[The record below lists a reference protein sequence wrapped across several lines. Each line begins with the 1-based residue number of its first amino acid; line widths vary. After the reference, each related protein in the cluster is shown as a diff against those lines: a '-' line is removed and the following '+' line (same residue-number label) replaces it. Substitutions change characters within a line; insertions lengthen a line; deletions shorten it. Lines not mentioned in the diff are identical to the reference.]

1 METSLPFA
9 PSQTCDGE
17 NGRYCQ
23 TAGGFYGNT
32 AQSLCL
38 HTAPN
43 LRVALSN
50 LSPVPFLHRRPTQPR
65 RHRPQLWHF
74 LRLRRHLPPHCLLRF
89 RVHRHQQPLARRLL
103 LLLCFVTGN
112 ACPLHSVLFFART
125 SKEGGMKR
133 EMKNDEY
140 DDVLEPPI
148 NFSMVE
154 DGIFRSG
161 FPQPSNF
168 PFLKSLKSPINHIFV
183 S

>member
-17 NGRYCQ
+17 NGRS
-23 TAGGFYGNT
+23 TRHPLKS
-32 AQSLCL
+32 QS
-38 HTAPN
+38 
-43 LRVALSN
+43 RS
-50 LSPVPFLHRRPTQPR
+50 LSPPSTNTTSPPSPTALALFAPT
-65 RHRPQLWHF
+65 PPSSTT
-74 LRLRRHLPPHCLLRF
+74 LPPSISSAPPPATPSTPPPPALVF
-89 RVHRHQQPLARRLL
+89 RDRKRMPSAFCV
-103 LLLCFVTGN
+103 
-112 ACPLHSVLFFART
+112 VLYAYV
-125 SKEGGMKR
+125 EGGRNEER